1 MAIAIGGALYYI
13 ILLSVIAFFTW
24 LFRQFDV
31 FGTARERKGFTY
43 QQMAENF
50 DLWNK
55 YVNDDDPENEKNM
68 TRSQHMKYS
77 VEEKLQMLTNRFGK
91 EK

>member
-1 MAIAIGGALYYI
+1 MINAISSVLAYI
-13 ILLSVIAFFTW
+13 IIFAVIVFFAW

-31 FGTARERKGFTY
+31 FGTAKERKGFTY
-43 QQMAENF
+43 QQMAEDF

-55 YVNDDDPENEKNM
+55 YVNDDDPNNEKNI
-68 TRSQHMKYS
+68 TRSEHAKYS
-77 VEEKLQMLTNRFGK
+77 IEEKLQMLTNRFGK